1 MMGKTLGHYHVL
13 DKIGHGGMGEVFLAD
28 DTLLH
33 RKVALKFLP
42 VEMQRDFS
50 AHRRFLNEAKSA
62 AALDHPYI
70 CHINEFGEADG
81 RAFISMEFVDGQTLK
96 ERLAGGPVPLKEVL
110 QIAIEVAEALEEA
123 HKKGIIHRDLKP
135 ANIMLTRN
143 GHAKVMDF
151 GLAKQLI
158 APGATG
164 WQEAETAITQSGQII
179 GTLDYMSPEQL
190 QGKPIDAR
198 ADLFSL
204 GIVLYELLTGIHPFR
219 KASPFETA
227 SAILSEDKLP
237 RGHHEPQW
245 PQPLEGIL
253 KKLLAKNAEQRYQ
266 SAADLRADLSPIQSG
281 QDAVHAGFR
290 FLRPMWLSILFV
302 ALLLGIVPVA
312 WWMGGNYLKSP
323 QAALAFQERDWIVIS
338 DFENLTGDPVFDR
351 SLQAAITVG
360 IQQSQY
366 VNVFPPSRVSEV
378 LRRMRKDSGTKL
390 QEALACELAVR
401 EGIKAVLV
409 CSIGEV
415 GGVYSLTARLVDPN
429 KKTTVLSQSANAKGK
444 AQVLPV
450 LDSLVQTIRRKLG
463 ESLSS
468 IARQSLSLPRATT
481 ASIEALKT
489 YTDGVSLKGS
499 NDQAAIGLIKQA
511 VEIDPDFALAHAEL
525 GMTYY
530 IGGNRIEGER
540 HFASALRL
548 MDRLTSRERLW
559 IQAVVEDWRGN
570 RTQAVQ
576 SYKVYLAQYPDDSV
590 GWYRL
595 GWVYMAGLGQYP
607 AGIQAFNRVLEINPS
622 EAGAHINLATCY
634 SGLGQD
640 EKAVQSYERAFAL
653 QPSVIT
659 GLYVNNEYGFAL
671 VHLGNLQKAADV
683 FQKMIESG
691 SKARG
696 YRSMALLAMYQG
708 KFSDGIVN
716 LKQAIL
722 MDIAEGARVSEYRD
736 RMFLASAYRLKGR
749 NTEFTAELAN
759 ANRILSQASLDPG
772 FIESLAKTYARL
784 GKTKEASGL
793 LKSMSLQAKNLTALS
808 SVNRT
813 AVADEAAV
821 NLVKGEIALARG
833 KGDEALECF
842 ELSRQL
848 DSRDAGIIE
857 SLAFAYRKLGR
868 LQEAAVKYQE
878 LNAALTLGREA
889 QEYYLLAQYELAKIY
904 QELGDVQ
911 KAKKYY
917 EGFFDL
923 WKSADSDIPV
933 LRDAKALYAKLA

>member
-1 MMGKTLGHYHVL
+1 MMGKTFGHYHVL
-13 DKIGHGGMGEVFLAD
+13 EKIGHGGMGEVYLAD

-42 VEMQRDFS
+42 AEMQRDLS
-50 AHRRFLNEAKSA
+50 AHQRLLNEAKSA

-70 CHINEFGEADG
+70 CHINEFGEAEG
-81 RAFISMEFVDGQTLK
+81 RVFISMEYVDGQNLK
-96 ERLAGGPVPLKEVL
+96 ERLAHGPVSPKEAQ
-110 QIAIEVAEALEEA
+110 QIAAEVAEALEEA
-123 HKKGIIHRDLKP
+123 HKKGIVHRDLKP

-164 WQEAETAITQSGQII
+164 WQDAETAITQSGQII

-190 QGKPIDAR
+190 QGKPVDAR
-198 ADLFSL
+198 TDLFSF
-204 GIVLYELLTGIHPFR
+204 GVVLYELLTGVHPFR
-219 KASPFETA
+219 KASPYETA
-227 SAILSEDKLP
+227 SAILSGDKLP
-237 RGHHEPQW
+237 HDRYEPQW
-245 PQPLEGIL
+245 PQQLEVIV
-253 KKLLAKNAEQRYQ
+253 KKLLAKIPDQRYQ
-266 SAADLRADLSPIQSG
+266 SAAELRADLSQVESG
-281 QDAVHAGFR
+281 QRVVYGGIR
-290 FLRPMWLSILFV
+290 FLRPMWLSILLV
-302 ALLLGIVPVA
+302 VLLLGIVPVA
-312 WWMGGNYLKSP
+312 WWMGGSYFKSP
-323 QAALAFQERDWIVIS
+323 QAALAFQERDWIVIA

-366 VNVFPPSRVSEV
+366 VNVFPPTRVSEV
-378 LRRMRKDSGTKL
+378 LRRMRKDSGTQL

-401 EGIKAVLV
+401 EGIKAVLA

-415 GGVYSLTARLVDPN
+415 GGVYSLTARLIDPN
-429 KKTTVLSQSANAKGK
+429 RRTTVLSKSANAKGK
-444 AQVLPV
+444 DQVLPV

-463 ESLSS
+463 ESLSG
-468 IARQSLSLPRATT
+468 IARQGLFLPSATT
-481 ASIEALKT
+481 ASLEALKS
-489 YTDGVSLKGS
+489 YSDGINLKGS

-511 VEIDPDFALAHAEL
+511 VELDPDFALAHAEL

-530 IGGNRIEGER
+530 IGGNRVEGEK

-548 MDRLTSRERLW
+548 IDRLTSREKLW

-570 RTQAVQ
+570 RSQAVQ
-576 SYKVYLAQYPDDSV
+576 SYKVYLAQYPDDAA

-595 GWVYMAGLGQYP
+595 GWVYMAGLGQYD
-607 AGIQAFNRVLEINPS
+607 AGIQAFSRVLEINPS
-622 EAGAHINLATCY
+622 DAGVHINLATCY
-634 SGLGQD
+634 SGLGQL
-640 EKAVQSYERAFAL
+640 ERAVQSYERAFAL
-653 QPSVIT
+653 QPSAIT
-659 GLYVNNEYGFAL
+659 GVYVNNEYGFAL
-671 VHLGNLQKAADV
+671 VHLGKFQKAADV

-691 SKARG
+691 LKARG

-708 KFSDGIVN
+708 KLSEGIAH

-722 MDIAEGARVSEYRD
+722 MDITDGARVSEYRD

-749 NTEFTAELAN
+749 KAEFAAELAN
-759 ANRILSQASLDPG
+759 ANRIISQASLDPG

-784 GKTKEASGL
+784 GKTKEASEL

-813 AVADEAAV
+813 DAADQAAI

-868 LQEAAVKYQE
+868 LQEAAAKYQE
-878 LNAALTLGREA
+878 IGTTIPLGSEA
-889 QEYYLLAQYELAKIY
+889 QEHYVLARYELAKIY
-904 QELGDVQ
+904 QELGDTQ
-911 KAKKYY
+911 KVRKSL
-917 EGFFDL
+917 ESFFEI
-923 WKSADSDIPV
+923 WKDADSDIPV
-933 LRDAKALYAKLA
+933 LRDAKVLNAKLP